1 MTNRQMLERGDRWV
15 KIDPTEITQGFYK
28 ITTLYGDMIGR
39 VTSAY
44 VPTSH
49 INSLT
54 VVFDNSVTIDTDDRS
69 VLTVYERI
77 PGEALPSTPGSVVK
91 LWVYDT
97 YTYVEPLVIIR
108 MNTDEWVSQ
117 DGVILDDL
125 LINSCEVVYDADAN
139 T

>member
-54 VVFDNSVTIDTDDRS
+54 VVFDNSVTID
-69 VLTVYERI
+69 
-77 PGEALPSTPGSVVK
+77 
-91 LWVYDT
+91 
-97 YTYVEPLVIIR
+97 IR
-108 MNTDEWVSQ
+108 PF
-117 DGVILDDL
+117 
-125 LINSCEVVYDADAN
+125 
-139 T
+139 